1 MDKTITAQR
10 IADQLLLRGVVF
22 EQKKMF
28 GGICF
33 LVDDKM
39 LVGANRD
46 NKLLIRVAP
55 EEDAALLQR
64 AEVTPMMHGD
74 RSMPGFLYVESAGFE
89 EDKALGFW
97 LDKCLEYNPRAKS
110 SKKK

>member
-33 LVDDKM
+33 LVNDKM

-46 NKLLIRVAP
+46 GKLMVRVDP
-55 EEDAALLQR
+55 VEDAVLSQR
-64 AEVTPMMHGD
+64 AEVEPMVHGG
-74 RSMPGFLYVESAGFE
+74 RSMPGFLYIEPDGFE
-89 EDKALGFW
+89 EDTELEFW
-97 LDKCLEYNPRAKS
+97 LEKCLEFNPRAKS